1 MKIIQTKLK
10 DMPSSL
16 LAELGSYRYSVFAR
30 GEGWSIPSRLS
41 APGQEYDRYDRSD
54 VIWLIAWTA
63 QHGICGCARLMAW
76 QDPDNGHTTAD
87 HSSNGINNVNGSSA
101 SDASDTVWEMSR
113 FSARLEI
120 DEELPLNI
128 LWHAVQLAEQSGIKY
143 LYSAATPMLEQMFE
157 QHQVNYHP
165 LTPGVIQSED
175 NLFAVKIPVTQLKLA
190 EKFHGARRFRPE
202 EVLPTLG
209 VSVPWGT
216 RGR

>member
-41 APGQEYDRYDRSD
+41 TPGQEYDRYDRSD

-76 QDPDNGHTTAD
+76 HDPDNNRAVAGGDSTRID
-87 HSSNGINNVNGSSA
+87 SQV
-101 SDASDTVWEMSR
+101 VWEMSR

-120 DEELPLNI
+120 DAELPLNI
-128 LWHAVQLAEQSGIKY
+128 LWHAVQLAEQSGIQY
-143 LYSAATPMLEQMFE
+143 LFSAATPMLEQMFE
-157 QHQVNYHP
+157 QHQVDYDL
-165 LTPGVIQSED
+165 LTPGIIQSED
-175 NLFAVKIPVTQLKLA
+175 NLFAVKIPVRQPHLA

-209 VSVPWGT
+209 VSVSWGP
-216 RGR
+216 RDR

>member
-41 APGQEYDRYDRSD
+41 TPGQEYDRYDRSD

-76 QDPDNGHTTAD
+76 QDPDNSRLAAGGD
-87 HSSNGINNVNGSSA
+87 HPRIDSHV
-101 SDASDTVWEMSR
+101 VWEMSR

-120 DEELPLNI
+120 DAELPLNI
-128 LWHAVQLAEQSGIKY
+128 LWHAVQLAEQSGIQY
-143 LYSAATPMLEQMFE
+143 LFSAATPMLEQMFE
-157 QHQVNYHP
+157 HHQVNYDL
-165 LTPGVIQSED
+165 LTPGIIQSED
-175 NLFAVKIPVTQLKLA
+175 NLFAVKIPVKQQNLA
-190 EKFHGARRFRPE
+190 NKFHGARRFRPE

-209 VSVPWGT
+209 VSVSWGP
-216 RGR
+216 RER

>member
-41 APGQEYDRYDRSD
+41 TPGQEYDRYDRSD

-63 QHGICGCARLMAW
+63 QFGICGCARLMVW
-76 QDPDNGHTTAD
+76 QDPD
-87 HSSNGINNVNGSSA
+87 A
-101 SDASDTVWEMSR
+101 SRADASTDKGSDIVWEMSR

-120 DEELPLNI
+120 DTELPLNI
-128 LWHAVQLAEQSGIKY
+128 LWHAVQLAQQSGIKY

-157 QHQVNYHP
+157 QHQVSYDP
-165 LTPGVIQSED
+165 LTPGIIQSED
-175 NLFAVKIPVTQLKLA
+175 NLFAVKIPVGQPKLA

-209 VSVPWGT
+209 VSVRWGPN
-216 RGR
+216 GR

>member
-1 MKIIQTKLK
+1 MKIIQTRLR

-41 APGQEYDRYDRSD
+41 TPGQEYDRFDRSD

-63 QHGICGCARLMAW
+63 QQGICGCARLMEW
-76 QDPDNGHTTAD
+76 QDVEAGPE
-87 HSSNGINNVNGSSA
+87 A
-101 SDASDTVWEMSR
+101 SKNPQAIWEMSR
-113 FSARLEI
+113 FSARL
-120 DEELPLNI
+120 DVNADLPLSI
-128 LWHAVQLAEQSGIKY
+128 LWHSVQLAEQSGIAY

-157 QHQVNYHP
+157 QHLVVYEP
-165 LTPGVIQSED
+165 LTAGVIQSED
-175 NLFAVKIPVTQLKLA
+175 NLFAVRIPVNQPGLA
-190 EKFHGARRFRPE
+190 EKFRGERRFSPE

-209 VSVPWGT
+209 VSASWSG